1 MVLISFVVMVAMMVM
16 MVLVV
21 LMVRM
26 RMLTGHQGQVISLSI
41 LQTLS
46 PAITARPN
54 LKVYFLMCW
63 DYDNEEDVKSEQEN
77 CEEHQPGQ
85 EDDEGVEVE
94 VGLALGLRL
103 VIRPYHRQHC
113 HALDIMIS

>member
-1 MVLISFVVMVAMMVM
+1 MVLISFVVMVAMMAM
-16 MVLVV
+16 MVM
-21 LMVRM
+21 MVRM
-26 RMLTGHQGQVISLSI
+26 RMRMMTGHQGQVISLSI

-63 DYDNEEDVKSEQEN
+63 DYDNEDDVKDEQEN

-103 VIRPYHRQHC
+103 VIRPDHRQHC
-113 HALDIMIS
+113 HALDIMI